1 MRAPRFRP
9 VPPDLLSRAL
19 GAHGLAEDRGLAA
32 CRLAEGLRERAR
44 RAEAAAAE
52 RERLSRQAL
61 CRGDESWGLSLD
73 DAARDAR
80 RSAAECRERLAVAER
95 QAAELARAER
105 ARRADLFQELER
117 FLLALEGR

>member
-9 VPPDLLSRAL
+9 VPPDLLSHAL

-32 CRLAEGLRERAR
+32 GRLADGLRGRAR

-52 RERLSRQAL
+52 RERLSGQAL
-61 CRGDESWGLSLD
+61 RRGDEAWGLSLD

-80 RSAAECRERLAVAER
+80 REAVEYRERLAAAER
-95 QAAELARAER
+95 QARDLARAER
-105 ARRADLFQELER
+105 ARRAELFRELAR
-117 FLLALEGR
+117 FLREVEGR